1 MGRPSSP
8 ELLALHAVRVTG
20 MTDAAAVARRTG
32 LAREVAEELLL
43 DDEARGWVSRV
54 AFADL
59 AGWSLTEAGRL
70 EGERRLAE
78 ELDRTGARA
87 AVDAAHETFA
97 RLNERFLS
105 TLTRWQ
111 IRPQPWDRLAANDH
125 DDPVWDGRVLDELGV
140 VPPPARRRCAPTLTA
155 ALDRFA
161 GYDDRFAA
169 ALARAEAGQL
179 DLGRRCRG
187 RLVPHGV
194 DPAARGPPR
203 HAGTGPRRGRL
214 TRHPTHGCVVD
225 RGATRHPRRSGAC
238 SYHGRHTA
246 SPLA

>member
-1 MGRPSSP
+1 MGPS
-8 ELLALHAVRVTG
+8 LVTRALALHAVRVAG

-78 ELDRTGARA
+78 ELERTGARP
-87 AVDAAHETFA
+87 AVDEAHDTFA

-125 DDPVWDGRVLDELGV
+125 DDPVWDGRVLDELASYRRRLGPLCAEPHRRPRPV
-140 VPPPARRRCAPTLTA
+140 RRLRRPVRRGARPGRGRPAR
-155 ALDRFA
+155 
-161 GYDDRFAA
+161 
-169 ALARAEAGQL
+169 
-179 DLGRRCRG
+179 LGRRCAGSTRATRCG
-187 RLVPHGV
+187 SSCTRTSSPRWDWTAAPSP
-194 DPAARGPPR
+194 DPASDRQVEPPCHAPRSARG
-203 HAGTGPRRGRL
+203 
-214 TRHPTHGCVVD
+214 
-225 RGATRHPRRSGAC
+225 
-238 SYHGRHTA
+238 
-246 SPLA
+246 

>member
-20 MTDAAAVARRTG
+20 LSDAAAVARRTG

-54 AFADL
+54 VFADL
-59 AGWSLTEAGRL
+59 SAWSLTETGRL

-78 ELDRTGARA
+78 ELEHTGARA
-87 AVDAAHETFA
+87 AVDSAHETFV

-111 IRPQPWDRLAANDH
+111 IRPQSWDRLAANDH
-125 DDPVWDGRVLDELGV
+125 DDPVWDGRVLDEL
-140 VPPPARRRCAPTLTA
+140 ASYRRRLGPLCAELTGV
-155 ALDRFA
+155 LDRFA

-179 DLGRRCRG
+179 SWVDG
-187 RLVPHGV
+187 VGV
-194 DPAARGPPR
+194 DSCHTVWIQLHEDLLATLG
-203 HAGTGPRRGRL
+203 L
-214 TRHPTHGCVVD
+214 D
-225 RGATRHPRRSGAC
+225 RGAPV
-238 SYHGRHTA
+238 
-246 SPLA
+246 

>member
-1 MGRPSSP
+1 VGRPSSP

-20 MTDAAAVARRTG
+20 MSDAAAVARRTG

-54 AFADL
+54 VFADL
-59 AGWSLTEAGRL
+59 AGWSLTETGRL

-78 ELDRTGARA
+78 ELERTGARA
-87 AVDAAHETFA
+87 AVDSAHETFV

-111 IRPQPWDRLAANDH
+111 IRPQSWDRLAANDH
-125 DDPVWDGRVLDELGV
+125 DDPVWDGRVLDEL
-140 VPPPARRRCAPTLTA
+140 ASYRRRLGPLCAELTGV
-155 ALDRFA
+155 LDRFA

-179 DLGRRCRG
+179 SWVDGA
-187 RLVPHGV
+187 GV
-194 DPAARGPPR
+194 DSCHTVWIQLHEDLLATLG
-203 HAGTGPRRGRL
+203 L
-214 TRHPTHGCVVD
+214 D
-225 RGATRHPRRSGAC
+225 RGAPV
-238 SYHGRHTA
+238 
-246 SPLA
+246 

>member
-8 ELLALHAVRVTG
+8 ELLALHVVRVTG
-20 MTDAAAVARRTG
+20 MTDAAAVAQRTG

-54 AFADL
+54 VFADL

-87 AVDAAHETFA
+87 VVDSAHETFA

-105 TLTRWQ
+105 TVTRWQ

-125 DDPVWDGRVLDELGV
+125 DDPVWDGRVLDELV
-140 VPPPARRRCAPTLTA
+140 SYRRRLGPLCAELTA

-169 ALARAEAGQL
+169 ALARAEEGQL
-179 DLGRRCRG
+179 AWVDGA
-187 RLVPHGV
+187 GV
-194 DPAARGPPR
+194 DSSHTVWIQQHEDLLATLG
-203 HAGTGPRRGRL
+203 L
-214 TRHPTHGCVVD
+214 E
-225 RGATRHPRRSGAC
+225 RGA
-238 SYHGRHTA
+238 
-246 SPLA
+246 LA